1 MKTRHV
7 GALLASVFAV
17 AQLGCEGSRLE
28 GTSSAPPA
36 DVLVDSTDTMP
47 PDDTT
52 PDDAA
57 DTGETA
63 DDVADVGDTGPD
75 VVAPDPEW
83 EAVALGDL
91 GRIGGVAVVS
101 ATEAYAASGPRVLRF
116 NGATWAAYGEPDPAR
131 DVNGVWSDGAVI
143 IAVGADG
150 LVARRPAMGGA
161 WTLDTTEETA
171 DLYAVAGRSA
181 EDLVVVGDDG
191 TVLRS
196 TESGWEKRHSRT
208 SLRLRGVWIDPEATG
223 DEGVYA
229 VGSNGQLVE
238 EVGGVLRGTQIA
250 ASAAVLSGFTRLED
264 GTLIAVGSEHT
275 LTAKRPNSPAWQG
288 ETTNDARQ
296 RAVRAVIV
304 GDDGVVR
311 AFGDEGLVLKREGL
325 VWSVDTS
332 PGAIVGVRNFV
343 AAGTFGTGAAA
354 GMLAL
359 GAEGGGIVF
368 RSGSWSAQ
376 STALDGTVTD
386 LAEGPTGRL
395 FATATRGIAMTRD
408 DAGWSVIPLPFDT
421 DLLSVAPDGA
431 GGAFYAGAAGRLLH
445 VDADGHAEVIS
456 VAVPVDLFG
465 VATDGTR
472 TFVCGRGG
480 TLFAVT
486 RDGDDWTITARSTAT
501 VADLRDVHVDAD
513 GDVWVVGAFGT
524 LLRGDAEAGGFEAI
538 PTGTG
543 GGLNALAEG
552 PAGLF
557 AVGDNGVIFRIDGG
571 AVSLESELP
580 GVFLQGVSVRG
591 QEAIAAGSG
600 GTILRR
606 VAGAT
611 PSWERE
617 VPATA
622 AATFD
627 SALIDSTGQAWLGSN
642 RREASLERRLE
653 LLDVGGTP

>member
-28 GTSSAPPA
+28 GPFSSPA
-36 DVLVDSTDTMP
+36 DVLVDTTDTTP
-47 PDDTT
+47 PDDVT
-52 PDDAA
+52 PDVDPDTAETVDDTTDA
-57 DTGETA
+57 T
-63 DDVADVGDTGPD
+63 DTGPD
-75 VVAPDPEW
+75 IVVPDPEW
-83 EAVALGDL
+83 EAVPLGDL
-91 GRIGGVAVVS
+91 GQIGGVAVVS
-101 ATEAYAASGPRVLRF
+101 ATEAYATSGPRVLRF
-116 NGATWAAYGEPDPAR
+116 NGATWAAFGEPDPER
-131 DVNGVWSDGAVI
+131 DVHGVWSDGALVVV
-143 IAVGADG
+143 VGEGG
-150 LVARRPAMGGA
+150 LIARRPTSGGA
-161 WTLDTTEETA
+161 WTVDTTEETV

-181 EDLVVVGDDG
+181 SDLVAVGDDG
-191 TVLRS
+191 AVLRS
-196 TESGWEKRHSRT
+196 TESGWEKRHART
-208 SLRLRGVWIDPEATG
+208 SLRLRGVWIDPETTG

-238 EVGGVLRGTQIA
+238 QVGGVLRGAQIA

-325 VWSVDTS
+325 AWSVDTS
-332 PGAIVGVRNFV
+332 PGAIVGIRNFIG
-343 AAGTFGTGAAA
+343 AGTFGTGAAA
-354 GMLAL
+354 GILAL
-359 GAEGGGIVF
+359 GAEGGGITF
-368 RSGSWSAQ
+368 RSGNWSAL

-386 LAEGPTGRL
+386 LAEGPAGRL
-395 FATATRGIAMTRD
+395 FATATRGVAMVRD
-408 DAGWSVIPLPFDT
+408 DAGWSVIPLPFET
-421 DLLSVAPDGA
+421 DLLSVAPDGN

-445 VDADGHAEVIS
+445 VDGDGAVEVIP

-465 VATDGTR
+465 VATDGTH

-480 TLFAVT
+480 TLFSITKDAGEWV
-486 RDGDDWTITARSTAT
+486 ITARSTAT
-501 VADLRDVHVDAD
+501 VADLRAVHIDED

-524 LLRGDAEAGGFEAI
+524 LLRGDVEAGGFASI
-538 PTGTG
+538 ATGTG

-552 PAGLF
+552 EAGLF
-557 AVGDNGVIFRIDGG
+557 AVGDNGVIFRIDGDT
-571 AVSLESELP
+571 VTLESELP
-580 GVFLQGVSVRG
+580 GVFLQGISVRG
-591 QEAIAAGSG
+591 DEAIAAGSG

-606 VAGAT
+606 VGGAT
-611 PSWERE
+611 PAWERE
-617 VPATA
+617 VPASA

-653 LLDVGGTP
+653 LLDAGGNP